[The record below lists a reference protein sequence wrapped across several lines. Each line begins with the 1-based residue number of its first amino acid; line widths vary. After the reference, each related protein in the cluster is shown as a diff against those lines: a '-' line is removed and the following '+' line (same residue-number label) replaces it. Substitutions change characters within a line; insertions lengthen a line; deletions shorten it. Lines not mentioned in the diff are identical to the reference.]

1 MSKTGIII
9 QREYSTRVKK
19 KSFIIMTILGPVLM
33 AALFIAP
40 AWMATLEDNELKTIA
55 VVDSSYL
62 FRNALPETETI
73 KFTYV
78 RNNKLSDVE
87 KMIVDSNYYA
97 VLFIP
102 INILAS
108 QRVELS
114 SPKQPSLPVKMHI
127 KNCISREIETL
138 KLAKNNIDPALLE
151 AIKTDINLS
160 TIKPESDGSKV
171 KTSTEFNT
179 IVGLVSA
186 MLIYMFIFM
195 YGAQIMRGVIE
206 EKTSRIVE
214 VIISSVR
221 PFELMMGKIIGVA
234 LVGLTQFL
242 LWIILTFVLVTA
254 AKGILMPEKSLDM
267 QMVQMNSIMNT
278 TGTGSDITSGAGP
291 DAGVEQSEIELAFEA
306 INSINY
312 TTMLLAFLFYFLGG
326 YLLYGAM
333 FAAIGSAVDNDA
345 DTQQFMLPV
354 TIPLILGIVAL
365 QGVITNPEGPV
376 AFWFSIIPLTS
387 PIIMMARIP
396 FGVPIWEVALSVV
409 LLILTFVAFTW
420 LAAKIYRTGI
430 LMYGKKVNYRELY
443 KWLRYKNY

>member
-1 MSKTGIII
+1 MSKTSIII

-19 KSFIIMTILGPVLM
+19 KSFIIMTIIGPILM

-40 AWMATLEDNELKTIA
+40 AWMATLEDSELKTIA

-62 FRNALPETETI
+62 FRNALPETESIT
-73 KFTYV
+73 FVYLW
-78 RNNKLSDVE
+78 NKKLADVE
-87 KMIVDSNYYA
+87 KMINDSNYYA

-102 INILAS
+102 HNILAS

-114 SPKQPSLPVKMHI
+114 SVKQPSLPVKMHI

-138 KLAKNNIDPALLE
+138 KLAKNNIDPNLLE
-151 AIKTDINLS
+151 SIKTDINIS
-160 TIKPESDGSKV
+160 TIKLEADGSKT
-171 KTSTEFNT
+171 KTSTELNT
-179 IVGLVSA
+179 IVALVSA
-186 MLIYMFIFM
+186 IMIYMFIFM

-206 EKTSRIVE
+206 EKTSRIIE
-214 VIISSVR
+214 VIVSSVR

-242 LWIILTFVLVTA
+242 LWIILTFALVSA
-254 AKGILMPEKSLDM
+254 SKAMLMPETNIDS
-267 QMVQMNSIMNT
+267 QMMQMNSIMN
-278 TGTGSDITSGAGP
+278 SSGA
-291 DAGVEQSEIELAFEA
+291 DNQATANSMMSEQTEIELAFEA
-306 INSINY
+306 IDSINY
-312 TTMLLAFLFYFLGG
+312 GTMLLAFLFFFLAG

-365 QGVITNPEGPV
+365 QGVISNPEGPL
-376 AFWFSIIPLTS
+376 AFWFSMIPFTS

-396 FGVPIWEVALSVV
+396 FGVPVWEVALSAFI
-409 LLILTFVAFTW
+409 LIITFIAFTW

>member
-1 MSKTGIII
+1 MSKTSIII

-19 KSFIIMTILGPVLM
+19 KSFIIMTIIGPILM

-40 AWMATLEDNELKTIA
+40 AWMATLEDSELKTIA

-62 FRNALPETETI
+62 FRNALPETESIT
-73 KFTYV
+73 FVYLW
-78 RNNKLSDVE
+78 NKKLADVE
-87 KMIVDSNYYA
+87 KMINDSNYYA

-102 INILAS
+102 HNILAS

-114 SPKQPSLPVKMHI
+114 SVKQPSLPVKMHI

-138 KLAKNNIDPALLE
+138 KLAKNNIDPNLLE
-151 AIKTDINLS
+151 SIKTDINIS
-160 TIKPESDGSKV
+160 TIKLEADGSKT
-171 KTSTEFNT
+171 KTSTELNT
-179 IVGLVSA
+179 IVALVSA
-186 MLIYMFIFM
+186 IMIYMFIFM

-206 EKTSRIVE
+206 EKTSRIIE
-214 VIISSVR
+214 VIVSSVR

-242 LWIILTFVLVTA
+242 LWIILTFALVSA
-254 AKGILMPEKSLDM
+254 SKAMLMPETNIDS
-267 QMVQMNSIMNT
+267 QMMQMNSIMN
-278 TGTGSDITSGAGP
+278 SSGA
-291 DAGVEQSEIELAFEA
+291 DNQATANNMMSEQTEIELAFEA
-306 INSINY
+306 IDSINY
-312 TTMLLAFLFYFLGG
+312 GTMLLAFLFFFLAG

-365 QGVITNPEGPV
+365 QGVISNPEGPL
-376 AFWFSIIPLTS
+376 AFWFSMIPFTS

-396 FGVPIWEVALSVV
+396 FGVPLWEVALSAFI
-409 LLILTFVAFTW
+409 LIITFIAFTW